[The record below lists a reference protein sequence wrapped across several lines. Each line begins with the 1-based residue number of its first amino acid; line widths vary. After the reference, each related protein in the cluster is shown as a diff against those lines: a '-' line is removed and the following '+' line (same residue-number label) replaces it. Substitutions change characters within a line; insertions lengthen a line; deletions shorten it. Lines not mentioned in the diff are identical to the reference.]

1 MKNFST
7 EECKSFMAAPGKK
20 KLLALDT
27 NLLFD
32 LAADKDFAHTFREV
46 YQERGFALVVPPTA
60 IQELAYCALEK
71 QCAETPLALKALQ
84 PLRSWN
90 LSPFDLKSVGHSITE
105 QFAEKLLCAGLLPE
119 GEFHD
124 GLILAET
131 ALANIPALVTSDADL
146 LYIEAGKLAVQF
158 EAADLPPVQICHL
171 KLLLKAM
178 VPK

>member
-1 MKNFST
+1 
-7 EECKSFMAAPGKK
+7 MAAPGKK

-46 YQERGFALVVPPTA
+46 YQERGYVLVVPPTV
-60 IQELAYCALEK
+60 IHELAYCALEK
-71 QCAETPLALKALQ
+71 QCPETPLALKALQ
-84 PLRSWN
+84 QMRFWN
-90 LSPFDLKSVGHSITE
+90 LSPFDLKSVGHGITK
-105 QFAEKLLCAGLLPE
+105 QFSEKLLRVGLLPE

-146 LYIEAGKLAVQF
+146 LDIDASKLAVEF
-158 EAADLPPVQICHL
+158 EAADLPPVQICHP

-178 VPK
+178 APKR

>member
-1 MKNFST
+1 MG
-7 EECKSFMAAPGKK
+7 APGQK

-32 LAADKDFAHTFREV
+32 LAAEHDFAHTFREV
-46 YQERGFALVVPPTA
+46 YQERGYALVVPPTA

-71 QCAETPLALKALQ
+71 QCAETPRAFKALQ
-84 PLRSWN
+84 QLRSWN
-90 LSPFDLKSVGHSITE
+90 LSPFDLKSVGHGITE
-105 QFAEKLLCAGLLPE
+105 QFAGQLLRVGLLPE
-119 GEFHD
+119 GEFND

-131 ALANIPALVTSDADL
+131 ALANIPVLVTSDADL
-146 LYIEAGKLAVQF
+146 LDIEASRLAIQF

-178 VPK
+178 APKR